1 MFIENTNRNYA
12 YIGKITCW
20 LTSILGIIYLSI
32 TIFGFISLNSPN
44 EPIGDP
50 YFSLMELL
58 TLIIAPLMVIDMIAI
73 HHHASAKYKLYSLF
87 ALCSMSIMAVITSSV
102 HFVVLTMSHRLETST
117 MRGFTLLFSFK
128 WPSVAYIL
136 DILAWDWFF
145 SIGIAGVPFGD
156 MQIRNIGI
164 IGYAI
169 IAPFAFLFIGRN
181 FNRIH
186 LNGKKNF
193 QQV

>member
-1 MFIENTNRNYA
+1 
-12 YIGKITCW
+12 
-20 LTSILGIIYLSI
+20 
-32 TIFGFISLNSPN
+32 
-44 EPIGDP
+44 
-50 YFSLMELL
+50 
-58 TLIIAPLMVIDMIAI
+58 MVIDMIAI
-73 HHHASAKYKLYSLF
+73 HHHASAKYKLHSLF
-87 ALCSMSIMAVITSSV
+87 ALCSMSIMAAITSSV
-102 HFVVLTMSHRLETST
+102 HFVVLTMSHQLETST
-117 MRGFTLLFSFK
+117 MGGFTLLFSFK

-145 SIGIAGVPFGD
+145 SLSFLAAAPIFNKGRTEKTIRALMLISGILSLIGIAGVPFGD

-181 FNRIH
+181 FNRKH
-186 LNGKKNF
+186 LNRKTNS